1 MHQIT
6 ALIQHYGLIVVFLSV
21 LADQG
26 GAPLPSY
33 PVLLIA
39 GALSLAGGAPIPAI
53 LAAAVA
59 GSVLADLMW
68 YAAGARLGRR
78 VLALLC
84 RFTLS
89 PDSCVRQTET
99 MFARMGPWTLL
110 FAKFVPGLGYVS
122 VALSGITRVNLALF
136 VLLDAIGGAI
146 YVGLAIA
153 LGRLFHNAIDA
164 ILATLMRLGELGIAL
179 VVVAFLAYL
188 ALRWIERQLF
198 IRRLRMDRISVDEL
212 AEMIDGGQTP
222 VIFDVRDRAVRAR
235 DGIIPGAIGAHT
247 TDIVGALK
255 DYPRDVEV
263 VIYCAC
269 PNEASAA
276 VAAMHL
282 KRAGFRKIR
291 PLLGGIDA
299 WATAGRPIDTTALAT
314 TLPTAA

>member
-1 MHQIT
+1 
-6 ALIQHYGLIVVFLSV
+6 
-21 LADQG
+21 
-26 GAPLPSY
+26 
-33 PVLLIA
+33 
-39 GALSLAGGAPIPAI
+39 
-53 LAAAVA
+53 
-59 GSVLADLMW
+59 
-68 YAAGARLGRR
+68 
-78 VLALLC
+78 
-84 RFTLS
+84 
-89 PDSCVRQTET
+89 
-99 MFARMGPWTLL
+99 
-110 FAKFVPGLGYVS
+110 VPGLGYVS

-136 VLLDAIGGAI
+136 ILLDAIGATF

-164 ILATLMRLGELGIAL
+164 ILATLMRLGELGVAL

-212 AEMIDGGQTP
+212 AGMIDGGQTP

-247 TDIVGALK
+247 TDIIGQLK
-255 DYPRDVEV
+255 DYPRDVEI

-299 WATAGRPIDTTALAT
+299 WATAGRPLETIAI
-314 TLPTAA
+314 AASHPRAA